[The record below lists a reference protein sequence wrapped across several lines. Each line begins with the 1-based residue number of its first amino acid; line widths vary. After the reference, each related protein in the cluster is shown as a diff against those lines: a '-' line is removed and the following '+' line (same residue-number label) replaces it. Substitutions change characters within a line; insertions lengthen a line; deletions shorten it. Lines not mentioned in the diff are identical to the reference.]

1 MSWWLWV
8 LIGLGVFFGI
18 VAIHDV
24 TQRKHAILRN
34 FPIIGHLRYLIEKVG
49 PELRQYIVA
58 DNDEELPFSR
68 DQRRF
73 VYASAKQQNAYF
85 GFGTDND
92 LTKPGYIVFRHA
104 AFPHDPPAEDMAD
117 VLPMRKVLGERHNRS
132 KAFQPQSAIYVSAM
146 SFGSLSAQAVE
157 SLNRGSEISG
167 CLHNT
172 GEGGIS
178 AHHRHGAGLILQLG
192 TGYFGARN
200 PDGSFSMDRLVA
212 SIDTANVKAIELKL
226 SQGAKPGLGGVLPG
240 KKVTEEIA
248 EARGVEVG
256 VTVLS
261 PTRHRAFT
269 SVNGLVDFCEEI
281 AAATGLPVGI
291 KSAVGI
297 KSFWTELAERMT
309 ETCKGPDFINV
320 DGGEGGTG
328 AAPLPFSDHMA
339 LPFRQGFAEVYSAFA
354 NQGIHEQVVFF
365 GAGKLGLPTEAMVA
379 MSMGVDGIGVAREAM
394 LAIGCVQAQKCHDGH
409 CPTGV
414 ATQNRWLTR
423 GLDPTNKSVR
433 FANYAAELRHEL
445 IRLSN
450 AMGVDHPSLVH
461 PSQVELQI
469 DRDHTRP
476 VRDIFGYD
484 PDWFGPRP
492 N

>member
-1 MSWWLWV
+1 MPWWLWV
-8 LIGLGVFFGI
+8 LIAI
-18 VAIHDV
+18 VIFLVVVTIHDV
-24 TQRKHAILRN
+24 TQRRHAILRN
-34 FPIIGHLRYLIEKVG
+34 FPVIGHLRYLIEKLG

-73 VYASAKQQNAYF
+73 VYASAKKQNAYF
-85 GFGTDND
+85 GFGTDNN
-92 LTKPGYIVFRHA
+92 LTQPGYVVFRHH
-104 AFPHDPPAEDMAD
+104 AFPHDPPPEDKAD
-117 VLPMRKVLGERHNRS
+117 LLPMRKVLGERHGRA
-132 KAFQPQSAIYVSAM
+132 KAFQPASAVYVSAM
-146 SFGSLSAQAVE
+146 SYGSLSAPAVE
-157 SLNRGSEISG
+157 ALNRGSAIAD

-178 AHHRHGAGLILQLG
+178 DHHRHGGPLILQLG

-200 PDGSFSMDRLVA
+200 SDGSFSMDKLVE
-212 SIDTANVKAIELKL
+212 SLDTADVRAIELKL

-240 KKVTEEIA
+240 GKVTPEIA
-248 EARGVEVG
+248 KARGVEVG

-261 PTRHRAFT
+261 PNRHRAF
-269 SVNGLVDFCEEI
+269 SNVPALVDFCESI
-281 AAATGLPVGI
+281 GTVTGLPVGI

-297 KSFWTELAERMT
+297 KSFWTELADEMNAT
-309 ETCKGPDFINV
+309 GKGPDFINV

-328 AAPLPFSDHMA
+328 AAPLPFSDHVA
-339 LPFRQGFAEVYSAFA
+339 LPFRQGFAEVYRAFA
-354 NQGIHEQVVFF
+354 ERGLHEQLAFF

-379 MSMGVDGIGVAREAM
+379 MAMGVDGVGVAREAM

-423 GLDPTNKSVR
+423 GLDPTDKSVR
-433 FANYAAELRHEL
+433 LANYVAELRHEL

-450 AMGVDHPSLVH
+450 AMGVEHPGLVR
-461 PSQVELQI
+461 PEQVEIQI
-469 DRDHTRP
+469 DTDHTQP

-484 PDWFGPRP
+484 PAWFAA

>member
-146 SFGSLSAQAVE
+146 SFGSLSGQAVE

-309 ETCKGPDFINV
+309 ETGKGPDFINV

-433 FANYAAELRHEL
+433 FANYACLL
-445 IRLSN
+445 YTS
-450 AMGVDHPSLVH
+450 PSPRDRQKSRM
-461 PSQVELQI
+461 PSSA
-469 DRDHTRP
+469 
-476 VRDIFGYD
+476 
-484 PDWFGPRP
+484 
-492 N
+492 

>member
-200 PDGSFSMDRLVA
+200 PDCLLYTSPSPRDR
-212 SIDTANVKAIELKL
+212 
-226 SQGAKPGLGGVLPG
+226 G
-240 KKVTEEIA
+240 
-248 EARGVEVG
+248 
-256 VTVLS
+256 
-261 PTRHRAFT
+261 
-269 SVNGLVDFCEEI
+269 
-281 AAATGLPVGI
+281 
-291 KSAVGI
+291 
-297 KSFWTELAERMT
+297 
-309 ETCKGPDFINV
+309 
-320 DGGEGGTG
+320 
-328 AAPLPFSDHMA
+328 
-339 LPFRQGFAEVYSAFA
+339 
-354 NQGIHEQVVFF
+354 
-365 GAGKLGLPTEAMVA
+365 
-379 MSMGVDGIGVAREAM
+379 
-394 LAIGCVQAQKCHDGH
+394 
-409 CPTGV
+409 
-414 ATQNRWLTR
+414 
-423 GLDPTNKSVR
+423 
-433 FANYAAELRHEL
+433 
-445 IRLSN
+445 
-450 AMGVDHPSLVH
+450 
-461 PSQVELQI
+461 
-469 DRDHTRP
+469 
-476 VRDIFGYD
+476 
-484 PDWFGPRP
+484 
-492 N
+492 